1 LSVGVKVLLT
11 HGAAAATSLVFFSLV
26 AVSGTSLSWLFEPL
40 PD

>member
-11 HGAAAATSLVFFSLV
+11 HGAAALVVFSLV